1 MRLHELIDSN
11 GANRPKRR
19 LGKGEGN
26 GHGKTC
32 GRGHKGSKA
41 RSGYSIQPGFEGG
54 QMPLYRKLPQRGF
67 SNFKFHKG
75 YAIVNLGDLAR
86 LEEEV
91 TEVDRAVLV
100 KAGLVRDNA
109 LPLKV
114 LGNGDVA
121 RALKVRAASF
131 SASAKSKIEAAGGEA
146 LAD

>member
-11 GANRPKRR
+11 GGNRRKRR

-32 GRGHKGSKA
+32 GRGHKGSKS

-54 QMPLYRKLPQRGF
+54 QMPMYRKLPHRGF

-75 YAIVNLGDLAR
+75 FAIVNLGDLSR
-86 LEEEV
+86 LGDDV
-91 TEVDRAVLV
+91 KEVDREVLV
-100 KAGLVRDNA
+100 KAGLVRDNS

-114 LGNGDVA
+114 LGDGEINA
-121 RALKVRAASF
+121 ALKVRADKF
-131 SASAKSKIEAAGGEA
+131 SGSAKAKIEAAGGEA
-146 LAD
+146 LTD

>member
-86 LEEEV
+86 LEEGV
-91 TEVDRAVLV
+91 AEVDRAVLV

>member
-41 RSGYSIQPGFEGG
+41 RSGYGVPPGFEGG

-75 YAIVNLGDLAR
+75 FAIVNLGDLAR
-86 LEEEV
+86 LGEGI
-91 TEVDRAVLV
+91 TEVDRKTLV
-100 KAGLVRDNA
+100 EAGLVRDDS

-114 LGNGDVA
+114 LGDGELKA
-121 RALKVRAASF
+121 ALKVRADRF

-146 LAD
+146 IAG

>member
-86 LEEEV
+86 LEEGV

-114 LGNGDVA
+114 LGNGDVG

-131 SASAKSKIEAAGGEA
+131 SGAARAKIEAVGGEA

>member
-11 GANRPKRR
+11 GSNRPKRR

-32 GRGHKGSKA
+32 GRGHKGSKS

-54 QMPLYRKLPQRGF
+54 QMPMYRRLPHRGF

-75 YAIVNLGDLAR
+75 FAIVNLSDLDRLGDD
-86 LEEEV
+86 V
-91 TEVDRAVLV
+91 KDVDRAVLV
-100 KAGLVRDNA
+100 KAGLVRDNS

-114 LGNGDVA
+114 LGDGEINT
-121 RALKVRAASF
+121 ALKVKAARF
-131 SASAKSKIEAAGGEA
+131 SATAKAKIEAAGGEA
-146 LAD
+146 LTD

>member
-11 GANRPKRR
+11 GGNRRKRR

-54 QMPLYRKLPQRGF
+54 QMPMYRRLPHRGF

-75 YAIVNLGDLAR
+75 FAIVNLGDLSR
-86 LEEEV
+86 LDQGIA
-91 TEVDRAVLV
+91 EVDREVLV
-100 KAGLVRDNA
+100 KAGLVRDNS

-114 LGNGDVA
+114 LGDGEIGK
-121 RALKVRAASF
+121 ALKVRADKF
-131 SASAKSKIEAAGGEA
+131 SATARAKIEAAGGEA
-146 LAD
+146 LSD

>member
-54 QMPLYRKLPQRGF
+54 QMPLYRKLPRRGF

-75 YAIVNLGDLAR
+75 YAIVNLADLSR
-86 LEEEV
+86 LGEDIKEA
-91 TEVDRAVLV
+91 DRKTLV
-100 KAGLVRDNA
+100 EAGLVRDNS

-114 LGNGDVA
+114 LGDGEMKT
-121 RALKVRAASF
+121 ALKIRADRF
-131 SASAKSKIEAAGGEA
+131 SATAKAKIEAAGGEA
-146 LAD
+146 LTD

>member
-86 LEEEV
+86 LEEGV

>member
-11 GANRPKRR
+11 GGNRRKRR

-32 GRGHKGSKA
+32 GRGHKGSKS

-54 QMPLYRKLPQRGF
+54 QMPMYRKLPHRGF

-75 YAIVNLGDLAR
+75 FAIVNLGDLAR
-86 LEEEV
+86 LGDEV
-91 TEVDRAVLV
+91 TEVDREALV
-100 KAGLVRDNA
+100 KAGLVRDNS

-114 LGNGDVA
+114 LGDGELEK
-121 RALKVRAASF
+121 ALKVKADKF
-131 SASAKSKIEAAGGEA
+131 SASAKAKIEAAGGEA
-146 LAD
+146 LTD

>member
-11 GANRPKRR
+11 GGNRRKRR

-32 GRGHKGSKA
+32 GRGHKGSKS

-54 QMPLYRKLPQRGF
+54 QMPMYRKLPHRGF

-75 YAIVNLGDLAR
+75 FAIVNLGDLAR
-86 LEEEV
+86 LADEV
-91 TEVDRAVLV
+91 GEVDREVLV
-100 KAGLVRDNA
+100 KAGLVRDNS

-114 LGNGDVA
+114 LGDGEIDK
-121 RALKVRAASF
+121 ALKVKADKF
-131 SASAKSKIEAAGGEA
+131 SASAKAKIEAAGGEA
-146 LAD
+146 LTD

>member
-54 QMPLYRKLPQRGF
+54 QMPMYRRLPRRGF

-75 YAIVNLGDLAR
+75 FAIVNLADLAR
-86 LEEEV
+86 LDEGV
-91 TEVDRAVLV
+91 TEVDRGVLV
-100 KAGLVRDNA
+100 KAGLVRDNS

-114 LGNGDVA
+114 LGDGELKT
-121 RALKVRAASF
+121 ALKVRADRF
-131 SASAKSKIEAAGGEA
+131 SASARSKIEAAGGEA
-146 LAD
+146 LTD

>member
-11 GANRPKRR
+11 GANRTKRR

-86 LEEEV
+86 LEEGV

>member
-1 MRLHELIDSN
+1 MRLHELINSN
-11 GANRPKRR
+11 GSNRPKRR

-54 QMPLYRKLPQRGF
+54 QMPLYRKLPKRGF

-75 YAIVNLGDLAR
+75 FAIVNLGDLDR
-86 LEEEV
+86 LGDEV
-91 TEVDRAVLV
+91 KEVDRAALV
-100 KAGLVRDNA
+100 KAGLVRDNS

-114 LGNGDVA
+114 LGDGEITT
-121 RALKVRAASF
+121 ALKVTASRF
-131 SASAKSKIEAAGGEA
+131 SATAKAKIEAAGGEA
-146 LAD
+146 LTD

>member
-75 YAIVNLGDLAR
+75 YAIVNLGDLSR
-86 LEEEV
+86 LDEGV
-91 TEVDRAVLV
+91 SEVDRAVLV
-100 KAGLVRDNA
+100 KAGLVRDNS
-109 LPLKV
+109 LPLKI
-114 LGNGDVA
+114 LGNGDPG
-121 RALKVRAASF
+121 RALKVRAAAF
-131 SASAKSKIEAAGGEA
+131 SASARAKIEAAGGEA